1 MGHEQLKPND
11 HKAPAAQQTRRAML
25 TKAAVAGLAAWTVPV
40 VVSVSA
46 AQAESTPAVGCV
58 EANCGVIE
66 GVEVLFVMNN
76 CAFTVFGPG
85 GAIGPGGATAGD
97 ANPGQTQV
105 KIFRT
110 DGRGQPI
117 GSPIQ
122 VIDLGPCAPIG

>member
-1 MGHEQLKPND
+1 MGHERLEPD
-11 HKAPAAQQTRRAML
+11 GHEAPAAQQTRRAML
-25 TKAAVAGLAAWTVPV
+25 AKAAVAGLAAWTVPA

-46 AQAESTPAVGCV
+46 ARAESAPAVACV

-66 GVEVLFVMNN
+66 GVEVLFVINH

-105 KIFRT
+105 EIFRA

-117 GSPIQ
+117 GPPIQ